1 LTVAGPRR
9 AIALRP
15 LRPRFL
21 AVNGFVMPKLE
32 EGAPMDLIAESRE
45 TVEQLLARR
54 AAPMNYE
61 QRCRYAMDLVDM
73 HLHEENPGRIDECL
87 KLYTPDAVW
96 EAPARE
102 VTYVG
107 RAKIKEMY
115 LRLFHS
121 VADISF
127 EPIERFASP
136 DRVFD
141 DMLIRFRLTGEGFEN
156 CPVPVGS
163 RVKMRLLHNFH
174 IRDGM
179 IAKEIGYEIWL
190 RDE

>member
-1 LTVAGPRR
+1 MN
-9 AIALRP
+9 IATK
-15 LRPRFL
+15 
-21 AVNGFVMPKLE
+21 A
-32 EGAPMDLIAESRE
+32 RE
-45 TVEQLLARR
+45 TVDELLARR
-54 AAPMNYE
+54 STPKTYE
-61 QRCRYAMDLVDM
+61 DRCQYAMDLVDM
-73 HLHEENPGRIDECL
+73 HLYEENPERIDECL

-96 EAPARE
+96 EAPARG

-115 LRLFHS
+115 LRLFR
-121 VADISF
+121 AGENIRF

-141 DMLIRFRLTGEGFEN
+141 DMWVRFRLIGDGFEN
-156 CPVPVGS
+156 CPVPLGTK
-163 RVKMRLLHNFH
+163 VKMRLLHNFH